1 MVPIRR
7 FSTYVSF
14 YFNMITDT
22 FTHMQHFNFTALQ
35 GRVHLKLLY
44 VTLESW
50 IYADAPYD
58 MFCK

>member
-7 FSTYVSF
+7 FSTYISF

-35 GRVHLKLLY
+35 GR
-44 VTLESW
+44 
-50 IYADAPYD
+50 ADFNY
-58 MFCK
+58 FI